1 MGHYLNGMK
10 RQQVIALL
18 ELGWSYRRIEAET
31 GVRRETISRYDRT
44 RRSNAA
50 KVFPGVEAPD
60 GVAPPAMASGEAAN
74 AAKVFAGSPPNAA
87 KVFPGSATAARSSA
101 APFRSAI
108 EEKLAQGL
116 TAQRIWQDL
125 TEEYGYSASY
135 ESVKRYIRGLEH
147 PKRAVGVY
155 HSAPGE
161 EGQVDFFRGAPTFRP
176 ETGEWQRPWVFRMTL
191 CCSRHGYEE
200 AVWDQ
205 QLETFLRLHE
215 HAFHDFGGVIR
226 ILRHD
231 NLKAAVTRACFYD
244 PDSNDI
250 FLAFATHWSFTPL
263 PTRPRTPQENGKQER
278 SGGYVKDNALKG
290 RRFESLAAH
299 NAFLRQWNRTIAR
312 LRIHGTTRK
321 QVWSHF
327 LETEQP
333 ALQPL
338 AAAPF
343 PLFETGTRTVH
354 DDGHVEVAGAF
365 YPAPLAL
372 LHDTVRVR
380 WDANLVRLFHED
392 TLMAVHRRIGPGQFA
407 PRPGA
412 SPFETT
418 STQRAFEERLLARCA
433 RVGDGLREWANE
445 AVQERGVRAYRV
457 IQGVLGL
464 TRTHPRTSLLDA
476 VMRAVTHRLFR
487 YKDVKRLT
495 EQATARRAP
504 PVLRQED
511 ASIRAMTAY
520 RLEDLVT
527 DLVEER
533 T

>member
-1 MGHYLNGMK
+1 M
-10 RQQVIALL
+10 
-18 ELGWSYRRIEAET
+18 
-31 GVRRETISRYDRT
+31 
-44 RRSNAA
+44 
-50 KVFPGVEAPD
+50 
-60 GVAPPAMASGEAAN
+60 
-74 AAKVFAGSPPNAA
+74 
-87 KVFPGSATAARSSA
+87 
-101 APFRSAI
+101 
-108 EEKLAQGL
+108 
-116 TAQRIWQDL
+116 WQDL

-135 ESVKRYIRGLEH
+135 ESVKRYVRSLER
-147 PKRAVGVY
+147 PKRPVGVY

-161 EGQVDFFRGAPTFRP
+161 EGQVDFFRGAPTFRA
-176 ETGEWQRPWVFRMTL
+176 EVGEWQRPWVFRMTL

-215 HAFHDFGGVIR
+215 HAFQDFGGAPRVV
-226 ILRHD
+226 RHD
-231 NLKAAVTRACFYD
+231 NLRAAVTRACFYD
-244 PDSNDI
+244 PDSNDVY
-250 FLAFATHWSFTPL
+250 LAFAKHWSFTPV

-290 RRFESLAAH
+290 RRFESLEAH
-299 NAFLRQWNRTIAR
+299 NAFLCHWNRTVAR

-321 QVWSHF
+321 QVWRHF

-338 AAAPF
+338 AAEAF
-343 PLFETGTRTVH
+343 PLFATGTRTVH

-380 WDANLVRLFHED
+380 WDQQLVRLFHAD
-392 TLMAVHRRIGPGQFA
+392 TLVAVHRRLGPGQFA

-418 STQRAFEERLLARCA
+418 STQRAFEARLLERCG
-433 RVGDGLREWANE
+433 RIGDGLRQWADA

-464 TRTHPRTSLLDA
+464 TRTHARDSLLDA
-476 VMRAVTHRLFR
+476 VLRAVTHRLFR

-495 EQATARRAP
+495 EQATARRTP
-504 PVLRQED
+504 PGRRSLRQD
-511 ASIRAMTAY
+511 GDSIRPMTAY
-520 RLEDLVT
+520 RLEN
-527 DLVEER
+527 LVEEL